1 MYPSNIVFCFV
12 FLLVA
17 SFSKSQGDFTNGNEQ
32 SDNSTVQS
40 DPLVNSTEY
49 RNEEIELTQCNS
61 HENSIKNGEVQ
72 YESCTN
78 STKNN
83 CKNQTSMESCM
94 NSTDI
99 NNSTLQNINENLTKT
114 EDKNISISVELYQ
127 NQDKITVDTDTY
139 KVCSDNNVTCI
150 QLCCP
155 LTNNLTVKG
164 RCIYHGEENFAL
176 PNIYTFKND
185 SKDETLNTLF
195 VTVRDP
201 CVETGY
207 GRRMLSA
214 NTYLF
219 LTNGSLYLSNGEFI
233 SPKSYCFAILL
244 RKIYDVIVC
253 TNETKLPIYVSVCQ
267 LVSLPFLLLT
277 FIIYSILPDLQNM
290 HGYTLRAHVGSL
302 FITYAIMYVGQQISG
317 LAEKSYCVELVKH
330 LIHKNNEF
338 FNTFAIL
345 YRHTYTIKKISQTE
359 IYNNLLN
366 LFSIYLQLLLFVE
379 FFLAKCN
386 MLRHLV
392 DIELRSHRSRA
403 KRDKKKRIIYSTYAW
418 GITIIL
424 NVICAIMDYVP
435 GLPENLIRPEICVKR
450 FWYGENEAKTLY
462 FYLPM
467 GATIIS
473 NIFFFICTTLTILYQ
488 KIHTANQLKDSE
500 SNRHDENK
508 QRFNMYLKLFIVMG
522 ISWVLE
528 IIAWLTGSEIV
539 PIWLWYPADMINS
552 LQGLII
558 FIIFVCR
565 KKVKQMLLKRFG
577 GQSCGPFKIPLSDS
591 VTSNT
596 TSTTTTGSGT
606 IPMQQIGPSN

>member
-317 LAEKSYCVELVKH
+317 LAEKSYCVELAY
-330 LIHKNNEF
+330 I
-338 FNTFAIL
+338 FNF
-345 YRHTYTIKKISQTE
+345 
-359 IYNNLLN
+359 
-366 LFSIYLQLLLFVE
+366 
-379 FFLAKCN
+379 FFLSSFFWLNVTCF
-386 MLRHLV
+386 
-392 DIELRSHRSRA
+392 DIWWTFRELRSHRSRA